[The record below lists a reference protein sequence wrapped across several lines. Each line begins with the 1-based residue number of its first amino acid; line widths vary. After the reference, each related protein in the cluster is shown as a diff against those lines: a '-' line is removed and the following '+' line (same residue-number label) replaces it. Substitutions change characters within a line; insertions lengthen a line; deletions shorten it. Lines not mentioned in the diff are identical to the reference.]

1 MYKPRETPT
10 ATIKEIKIMKM
21 TKIEAVKIYK
31 AEKKDFI
38 KTCKANSD
46 LVMLREDWH
55 NYVDMLNRNGEITD
69 SQVNRW
75 SNPF

>member
-1 MYKPRETPT
+1 
-10 ATIKEIKIMKM
+10 M
-21 TKIEAVKIYK
+21 TKVEAVAQYK
-31 AEKKDFI
+31 AESQEFI

-55 NYVDMLNRNGEITD
+55 NFVDMLNRDGQVTD
-69 SQVNRW
+69 SQADRW

>member
-1 MYKPRETPT
+1 
-10 ATIKEIKIMKM
+10 M
-21 TKIEAVKIYK
+21 TKVEALTQYK
-31 AEKKDFI
+31 LESKDFI

-55 NYVDMLNRNGEITD
+55 NFVDGLNRNGQITD
-69 SQVNRW
+69 SQAGRW